1 MTLTLIAWLGEGY
14 RIGGGGGGGGFFWGD
29 HMVFREG
36 RGVL

>member
-1 MTLTLIAWLGEGY
+1 MTLTLIAWLGEGE
-14 RIGGGGGGGGFFWGD
+14 GEDFFGGD